1 MAKVEKNLT
10 DNGIVLSEEV
20 MGEVRIADSVVAN
33 IALLAA
39 KETEGIFDTAGNA
52 ANEIMTMVGV
62 KAASTSRGVK
72 IEIVDDVVSVELA
85 LVMQY
90 GYNIPTT
97 CKKVQE
103 KVKNAIENMTGLE
116 VADVKIRIAGMNIQ

>member
-1 MAKVEKNLT
+1 MANEKNVT
-10 DNGIVLSEEV
+10 DKGIVLAEEV

-39 KETEGIFDTAGNA
+39 KETEGVFDTVGNA
-52 ANEIMTMVGV
+52 ANEIMTKVGV
-62 KAASTSRGVK
+62 KSASKGVR
-72 IEIVDDVVSVELA
+72 IEIVDEVVSVELA
-85 LVMQY
+85 LIMQY

-97 CKKVQE
+97 CKKVQD

-116 VADVKIRIAGMNIQ
+116 VADVKIRISGMNIQ